1 METSVLLQP
10 VISEKSYNLAN
21 SANKYTFFVTSK
33 ATKIDVKREVAKK
46 YFVSVLDVNI
56 VTVPGKLKNDWIRRM
71 KYRRSDMKKAI
82 VQLKKGDKIEEFL
95 NI

>member
-21 SANKYTFFVTSK
+21 SANKYTFFVTNK

-46 YFVSVLDVNI
+46 YSVSVIDVNI